1 MATTSLTLG
10 GNSVD
15 SPQPILRPLPATGR
29 NAEMLEVYD
38 PDLGY
43 DAKTFPYKPPQREMK
58 PTFRTGLLG
67 GYGETFP
74 YIQ

>member
-1 MATTSLTLG
+1 
-10 GNSVD
+10 
-15 SPQPILRPLPATGR
+15 LPAMGC